1 MEEFEENAEEEM
13 EDSDDSTEE
22 SEDSMEDS
30 ADSMEESEDSVE
42 ESNDSVEESED
53 SSEESS
59 SGGDGFEQGVVKWFN
74 ASKGYGFLERDSGG
88 DVFVHYSAI
97 KSDGFRTLDEGQR
110 VQFQVV
116 QGEKGPQAQDVTVA

>member
-53 SSEESS
+53 SSEKSS

>member
-1 MEEFEENAEEEM
+1 MEEFEANADEEM
-13 EDSDDSTEE
+13 EE
-22 SEDSMEDS
+22 SEDSMEESEVS
-30 ADSMEESEDSVE
+30 ADEEMEESEDSA
-42 ESNDSVEESED
+42 EESED
-53 SSEESS
+53 SAEETSS
-59 SGGDGFEQGVVKWFN
+59 AGDGFEQGVVKWFN

-116 QGEKGPQAQDVTVA
+116 QGEKGPQAQDVTIA